1 MTPVKMSKKSR
12 QMTKNLGRVED
23 RLMSYDKQS
32 RANIDKA
39 RKEQEAQDQEEL
51 TFHPQITK
59 VAQNMERGPAVW
71 EQWYK
76 VHSPRPE

>member
-39 RKEQEAQDQEEL
+39 IATVWQPRYSNLPDPQSLEYMLRESYPIESHACRKA
-51 TFHPQITK
+51 
-59 VAQNMERGPAVW
+59 
-71 EQWYK
+71 
-76 VHSPRPE
+76 SPPSY